1 MGRYLG
7 ELRGNRCLI
16 EGISRV
22 ECVTDP
28 SKPLKHKSNIHYAQP
43 GDTVSFGNSLY
54 VWEGSWNL
62 KYRDTLL
69 GCCTDTREPS
79 AKERDA
85 SAFHMIKRV
94 IFNDPATIV
103 FWKDGT
109 KTVVKTN
116 GGDKFDKEKGLAMAI
131 AKKFFGNTYDYYGVF
146 KKWVK
151 E

>member
-1 MGRYLG
+1 MKHGRFEVGDRVAANALSNGRYAITCLAHNWAG
-7 ELRGNRCLI
+7 VVTKVQSNYDIDGDDDDIWVMEDVTGKEFMVCHKFFELINPAGKI
-16 EGISRV
+16 VKDSGI
-22 ECVTDP
+22 
-28 SKPLKHKSNIHYAQP
+28 KK
-43 GDTVSFGNSLY
+43 
-54 VWEGSWNL
+54 
-62 KYRDTLL
+62 
-69 GCCTDTREPS
+69 
-79 AKERDA
+79 
-85 SAFHMIKRV
+85 V
-94 IFNDPATIV
+94 IFHDPATIV